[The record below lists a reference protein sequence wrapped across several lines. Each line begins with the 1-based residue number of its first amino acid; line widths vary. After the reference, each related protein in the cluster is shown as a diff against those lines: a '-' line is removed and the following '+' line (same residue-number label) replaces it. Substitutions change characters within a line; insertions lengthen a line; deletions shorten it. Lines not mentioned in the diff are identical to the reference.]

1 MPAQGASAAPIPWN
15 QTVIVNLD
23 GIFVP
28 ADQAG
33 LPIDDSAIL
42 FGDTLF
48 ETIKV
53 RHSTLLLAEAHLDRI
68 QMSAALLDF
77 PCDRDTIR
85 TALQQTAQQLPWPV
99 TRIRLT
105 LSRGRCNGLQT
116 PPQEN
121 ARTLITATSYIEPD
135 ENQIRTGAFCV
146 FAPNRR
152 VNPLSHLPQMKR
164 GNYADCLYA
173 ARFAQA
179 KGAREALFCNEENH
193 VLEGATSNLF
203 IVKGNTLITPEA
215 GEVVLA
221 GIMRRH
227 ILLTAKDLGLRTE
240 ERPISKKDLM
250 LADEAFLSNALIDI
264 MPIAKIETTG
274 IRRGRQAIKLLQ
286 RIRETP
292 NLQIK

>member
-1 MPAQGASAAPIPWN
+1 M
-15 QTVIVNLD
+15 IVNLD
-23 GIFVP
+23 GTFI
-28 ADQAG
+28 ADDQTG
-33 LPIDDSAIL
+33 LPVDDGAIL

-53 RHSTLLLAEAHLDRI
+53 RHNTILLAEAHLDRI

-77 PCDRDTIR
+77 PCDRDAIR
-85 TALQQTAQQLPWPV
+85 TAQQQTAKQLPWPV
-99 TRIRLT
+99 ARMRLT
-105 LSRGRCNGLQT
+105 LSRGRCKGLQ
-116 PPQEN
+116 PPPKEN
-121 ARTLITATSYIEPD
+121 ARTLITASAYVEPD
-135 ENQIRTGAFCV
+135 ENQIRSGANCV

-179 KGAREALFCNEENH
+179 KGAREALFCNDEGH

-203 IVKGNTLITPEA
+203 IVKDNILITPEA

-227 ILLTAKDLGLRTE
+227 ILQIAKTLGLATE
-240 ERPISKKDLM
+240 ERPISKKDLI

-264 MPIAKIETTG
+264 MPIARIEATE
-274 IRRGRQAIKLLQ
+274 IKRGKQAIKLLQ
-286 RIRETP
+286 KIREST
-292 NLQIK
+292 NHQIK

>member
-1 MPAQGASAAPIPWN
+1 M
-15 QTVIVNLD
+15 IVNLD
-23 GIFVP
+23 GTFVP

-33 LPIDDSAIL
+33 LPIDDSAVL

-53 RHSTLLLAEAHLDRI
+53 RHNALLLAEDHLDRI

-77 PCDRDTIR
+77 PCDRDAIR
-85 TALQQTAQQLPWPV
+85 TALQQTAKQLPWPV
-99 TRIRLT
+99 ARLRLT
-105 LSRGRCNGLQT
+105 LSRGRCNGLQ
-116 PPQEN
+116 PPPPEN
-121 ARTLITATSYIEPD
+121 ARTLITASAYIEPD
-135 ENQIRTGAFCV
+135 ENQIRTGADCV

-164 GNYADCLYA
+164 GNYVDCLYA

-179 KGAREALFCNEENH
+179 KGAREALFCNEADH
-193 VLEGATSNLF
+193 ILEGATTNLF
-203 IVKGNTLITPEA
+203 IVKDNTLITPEA
-215 GEVVLA
+215 GELILA

-227 ILLTAKDLGLRTE
+227 ILQLATDLGLNTE
-240 ERPISKKDLM
+240 QRPISKKDLI

-264 MPIAKIETTG
+264 LPIARIGTTD

-286 RIRETP
+286 KIRESS
-292 NLQIK
+292 NHQIK

>member
-1 MPAQGASAAPIPWN
+1 M
-15 QTVIVNLD
+15 IVNLD
-23 GIFVP
+23 GTFIA

-33 LPIDDSAIL
+33 LPVDDGAIL

-53 RHSTLLLAEAHLDRI
+53 RHNTILLAGAHLDRI

-77 PCDRDTIR
+77 PCDRDAIR
-85 TALQQTAQQLPWPV
+85 TALQQTAKLLPWPV
-99 TRIRLT
+99 ARMRLT
-105 LSRGRCNGLQT
+105 LSRGRCKGLQS
-116 PPQEN
+116 PPKEN
-121 ARTLITATSYIEPD
+121 ARTLITATAYIEPD
-135 ENQIRTGAFCV
+135 EIQIHAGADCV

-179 KGAREALFCNEENH
+179 KGAREALFCNEEDQ

-203 IVKGNTLITPEA
+203 IVKDNTLITPEA

-221 GIMRRH
+221 GIMRRQ
-227 ILLTAKDLGLRTE
+227 ILQIAKTLGLATE
-240 ERPISKKDLM
+240 ERPISKNDLI
-250 LADEAFLSNALIDI
+250 LAEEAFLSNALIDI
-264 MPIAKIETTG
+264 MPIARIESTH
-274 IRRGRQAIKLLQ
+274 IKRGKLAIKLLQ
-286 RIRETP
+286 KIRESI
-292 NLQIK
+292 NHQIK

>member
-1 MPAQGASAAPIPWN
+1 
-15 QTVIVNLD
+15 VIVNLD
-23 GIFVP
+23 GTFI
-28 ADQAG
+28 ADDQAG
-33 LPIDDSAIL
+33 LPVDDGAIL

-53 RHSTLLLAEAHLDRI
+53 RHNTILLAEPHLDRI

-77 PCDRDTIR
+77 PCDRDAIR
-85 TALQQTAQQLPWPV
+85 TALQQTAKQLPWPV
-99 TRIRLT
+99 ARMRLT
-105 LSRGRCNGLQT
+105 LSRGRCKGLQS
-116 PPQEN
+116 PPKEN
-121 ARTLITATSYIEPD
+121 ARTLITASAYVEPD
-135 ENQIRTGAFCV
+135 DNQIRAGADCV

-179 KGAREALFCNEENH
+179 KGAREALFCNDEGH

-203 IVKGNTLITPEA
+203 IVKDNILITPEA

-227 ILLTAKDLGLRTE
+227 ILQIAKTLGLATE
-240 ERPISKKDLM
+240 ERPISKNDLI

-264 MPIAKIETTG
+264 MPIARIESTH
-274 IRRGRQAIKLLQ
+274 IKRGKLAIKLLQ
-286 RIRETP
+286 KIRESI
-292 NLQIK
+292 NHQIK